1 MSIAVSI
8 ATILTSDPI
17 ELPLVIIATA
27 CPSGDV
33 QVARPIGPD
42 ASELRSNVYVCDYGY
57 VYA

>member
-1 MSIAVSI
+1 LVSI

-42 ASELRSNVYVCDYGY
+42 ASELRSKVYVCDYAY